1 MKTIKYHVNEWNYCG
16 QHYKFAL
23 IIEEY
28 YSSIL
33 DFPGGSDGKVSVYNE
48 GDMGSIPESGRFPGE
63 GIVYSLQYSGLEN
76 PMDREAWQAIVH
88 VVTKSW
94 T

>member
-1 MKTIKYHVNEWNYCG
+1 MRKSSLKTIKYHVNEWNYCG

-33 DFPGGSDGKVSVYNE
+33 L
-48 GDMGSIPESGRFPGE
+48 I
-63 GIVYSLQYSGLEN
+63 YSSHKKIK
-76 PMDREAWQAIVH
+76 D
-88 VVTKSW
+88 TKGTFHANISCKE
-94 T
+94 TVRT